1 MYRDFQSPGLLRQQK
16 IPHQVAGDFDY
27 SSTKLVGGSTE
38 LTSSGGDEEGG
49 VGQDIANGEV
59 S

>member
-1 MYRDFQSPGLLRQQK
+1 VGISPGYLQK

-49 VGQDIANGEV
+49 VGQDIADGEV